1 MKLGFLELMDTSG
14 LSEENKKFFESLDE
28 KMGEAFEKQVKG
40 YLADEVKLEDL
51 RKSIKDAADSIND
64 IKEKD
69 FAGIDKKTFEEKVNE
84 LENAILRVKAS
95 TEVGKNGEVKIK
107 PVYEQLHE
115 QLKEYIAADKKGVM
129 SLDLKSACQ
138 SAPGNK
144 LGLNLVLEKK
154 DAATITS
161 GSLAPNYGLEV
172 DPNLSVN
179 PRAQTVIRKYAN
191 VSSTNNRALVYAEYT
206 SKDGDAA
213 WVLEGGLK
221 PLMDATLTEK
231 TITAAKVAI
240 AAKFTE
246 ETLSDFP
253 SFVNEVETE
262 MVNKLGIKEE
272 QGILSGKGSN
282 GEIKG
287 VASDMPAFSLPTF
300 DVEKPNMFDAL
311 VAAYSQIVSTSEM
324 AYRPNLVLMNPLDY
338 ASMQLA
344 KDANGQYLRP
354 FRYGDELIQGLRVE
368 TTTAVKQGDF
378 IMGDFSYLN
387 IRDLWELSITL
398 GWENDD
404 FRKNIVTVIAEKRLM
419 CYIKSQYKTAFVK
432 DTFSTVIE
440 GITQEA

>member
-107 PVYEQLHE
+107 SVYEQLHE

-161 GSLAPNYGLEV
+161 GSLAPHYGLEV

-191 VSSTNNRALVYAEYT
+191 VSSTNNRTLVYAEYT
-206 SKDGDAA
+206 SADGDAA
-213 WVLEGGLK
+213 WVPEGGLK

-272 QGILSGKGSN
+272 QGILSGNGSD

-287 VASDMPAFSLPTF
+287 VASGIPAFSLSTF
-300 DVEKPNMFDAL
+300 SVEKPNMFDAL
-311 VAAYSQIVSTSEM
+311 VAGYSQIVSTSEM

-440 GITQEA
+440 GITQEI

>member
-107 PVYEQLHE
+107 SVYEQLHE

-161 GSLAPNYGLEV
+161 GALAPHYGLEV

-191 VSSTNNRALVYAEYT
+191 VSSTNNRALVYVEYT

-213 WVLEGGLK
+213 WVPEGGLK

-272 QGILSGKGSN
+272 QGILSGNGSS

-287 VASDMPAFSLPTF
+287 VASDMPAFSLSTF
-300 DVEKPNMFDAL
+300 YVEKPNMFDAL

-387 IRDLWELSITL
+387 IRDLWVLSITL

>member
-107 PVYEQLHE
+107 SVYEQLHE

-161 GSLAPNYGLEV
+161 GSLAPHYGLEV

-213 WVLEGGLK
+213 WVPEGGLK

-240 AAKFTE
+240 VAKFTE

-272 QGILSGKGSN
+272 QGILSGKGSG

-287 VASDMPAFSLPTF
+287 VASDMPAFSLYF
-300 DVEKPNMFDAL
+300 L
-311 VAAYSQIVSTSEM
+311 
-324 AYRPNLVLMNPLDY
+324 
-338 ASMQLA
+338 
-344 KDANGQYLRP
+344 
-354 FRYGDELIQGLRVE
+354 
-368 TTTAVKQGDF
+368 
-378 IMGDFSYLN
+378 
-387 IRDLWELSITL
+387 
-398 GWENDD
+398 
-404 FRKNIVTVIAEKRLM
+404 
-419 CYIKSQYKTAFVK
+419 C
-432 DTFSTVIE
+432 
-440 GITQEA
+440 

>member
-107 PVYEQLHE
+107 SVYEQLHE

-161 GSLAPNYGLEV
+161 GSLAPHYGLEV

-213 WVLEGGLK
+213 WVPEGGLK

-231 TITAAKVAI
+231 T
-240 AAKFTE
+240 
-246 ETLSDFP
+246 
-253 SFVNEVETE
+253 
-262 MVNKLGIKEE
+262 
-272 QGILSGKGSN
+272 
-282 GEIKG
+282 
-287 VASDMPAFSLPTF
+287 
-300 DVEKPNMFDAL
+300 
-311 VAAYSQIVSTSEM
+311 
-324 AYRPNLVLMNPLDY
+324 
-338 ASMQLA
+338 
-344 KDANGQYLRP
+344 
-354 FRYGDELIQGLRVE
+354 
-368 TTTAVKQGDF
+368 
-378 IMGDFSYLN
+378 
-387 IRDLWELSITL
+387 
-398 GWENDD
+398 
-404 FRKNIVTVIAEKRLM
+404 
-419 CYIKSQYKTAFVK
+419 
-432 DTFSTVIE
+432 
-440 GITQEA
+440 

>member
-107 PVYEQLHE
+107 SVYEQLHE

-161 GSLAPNYGLEV
+161 GALAPHYGLEV

-213 WVLEGGLK
+213 WVPEGGLK

-272 QGILSGKGSN
+272 QGILSGDGSS

-287 VASDMPAFSLPTF
+287 VASDMPAFSLSTF
-300 DVEKPNMFDAL
+300 YVEKPNMFDAL

-324 AYRPNLVLMNPLDY
+324 AYRPNLY
-338 ASMQLA
+338 
-344 KDANGQYLRP
+344 
-354 FRYGDELIQGLRVE
+354 
-368 TTTAVKQGDF
+368 
-378 IMGDFSYLN
+378 
-387 IRDLWELSITL
+387 
-398 GWENDD
+398 
-404 FRKNIVTVIAEKRLM
+404 
-419 CYIKSQYKTAFVK
+419 
-432 DTFSTVIE
+432 
-440 GITQEA
+440 

>member
-107 PVYEQLHE
+107 SVYEQLHE

-154 DAATITS
+154 AAATITS
-161 GSLAPNYGLEV
+161 GSLAPHYGLEV

-191 VSSTNNRALVYAEYT
+191 VSSTNNRALVYAEYA
-206 SKDGDAA
+206 SKSGDAA
-213 WVLEGGLK
+213 WVSEGGLK
-221 PLMDATLTEK
+221 PLMDATLAEK

-253 SFVNEVETE
+253 SFVNEVKTE

-272 QGILSGKGSN
+272 QGILSGKGSD

-287 VASDMPAFSLPTF
+287 VASDMPAFSLSAF
-300 DVEKPNMFDAL
+300 HVEKPNMFDAL
-311 VAAYSQIVSTSEM
+311 VAGYSQIVSTSEM

-368 TTTAVKQGDF
+368 TTTAVEQGDF

-432 DTFSTVIE
+432 DTFSAVIE
-440 GITQEA
+440 GITQGA